1 MAREEE
7 GSWSLPFKR
16 HFQDSKFGSCDE
28 IYGAHPQDE
37 NARLGEDSILLREE
51 KKGTFRVKSFYNYV
65 LDEKIVQKKFGAL
78 VPL

>member
-1 MAREEE
+1 MLKLASNRDAAVANLWVAREEE

-37 NARLGEDSILLREE
+37 NAKLGEDSIL
-51 KKGTFRVKSFYNYV
+51 
-65 LDEKIVQKKFGAL
+65 
-78 VPL
+78 

>member
-37 NARLGEDSILLREE
+37 NARLGEDSIL
-51 KKGTFRVKSFYNYV
+51 
-65 LDEKIVQKKFGAL
+65 
-78 VPL
+78 